1 MTDAADLVLT
11 NGEVHPL
18 TDADETAEAVAVRDG
33 EIVRVGSTYEIDFL
47 ADVDTRTIDLDGR
60 VLLPGFID
68 AHTHMEALGKRLV
81 HADLADATSPDEA
94 VSLLAERA
102 DEPDDGAADREW
114 VLGFGYDES
123 AWDESRYLDRGDL
136 DRVSE
141 TRPVVAFREDMHTGG
156 VNGVVLD
163 RLGDRLPPG
172 DVRTEN
178 GDPTGVLVED
188 ALGPVRAATAPDR
201 AETRELLVAAQDHAT
216 ELGVTGVH
224 DMIRNSHAPRV
235 YRDLDSAG
243 ALALRVRVNYWSD
256 HLDAAIETGLATNH
270 GSAFVR
276 TGAIKTFTDGSIGAR
291 TAKLTEPYADAD
303 PGAVNSA
310 GGDDG
315 TTGQWV
321 VPPAEL
327 RDLVERA
334 DDADLQVTAHAI
346 GDRAIEE
353 VLAAYAAT
361 DDPGGARHR
370 IEHVELPFDGAID
383 RFADLDA
390 VASVQP
396 NFLKWTGEDGLYDAR
411 LGDSRRQRSN
421 PLREL
426 RDAGVRLAFGSDCM
440 PLDPLFGVHHAVN
453 APADAQRLPVTDALR
468 AYTRG
473 AAYAGFDEDRLGT
486 IEPGKRAD
494 LVTLERSPWDHPD
507 DIEAIDV
514 AATIVDG
521 EVVHDAR

>member
-11 NGEVHPL
+11 NAEVHPL
-18 TDADETAEAVAVRDG
+18 TDPDETAEAVAVRDG

-47 ADVDTRTIDLDGR
+47 TGVDTRTLDLDGR
-60 VLLPGFID
+60 VLLPGFVD

-102 DEPDDGAADREW
+102 DELDDGETDREW

-123 AWDESRYLDRGDL
+123 AWDESRYLDRTDL
-136 DRVSE
+136 DRVS
-141 TRPVVAFREDMHTGG
+141 TDHPVVAFREDMHTAS
-156 VNGVVLD
+156 VNGVALD
-163 RLGDRLPPG
+163 RLGDRLPRE

-188 ALGPVRAATAPDR
+188 ALGPVREATAPGR
-201 AETRELLVAAQDHAT
+201 AATRDLLVAAQEHAN

-224 DMIRNSHAPRV
+224 DMVRGSHAPRV

-243 ALALRVRVNYWSD
+243 ELTLRVRINYWSD
-256 HLDAAIETGLATNH
+256 HLDAAIETGLTTNH
-270 GSAFVR
+270 GSEFVR

-291 TAKLTEPYADAD
+291 TAKLTEPYADA
-303 PGAVNSA
+303 GTV
-310 GGDDG
+310 DG
-315 TTGQWV
+315 ENRNDEGTGQWV

-327 RDLVERA
+327 HELVERA
-334 DDADLQVTAHAI
+334 DDAGFQVTAHAI
-346 GDRAIEE
+346 GDRAVEE

-370 IEHVELPFDGAID
+370 IEHAELPFDGAID
-383 RFADLDA
+383 RFAALDA

-396 NFLKWTGEDGLYDAR
+396 NFLKWADEGGLYDTK
-411 LGDSRRQRSN
+411 LGDNRRKRSN
-421 PLREL
+421 PFREL

-440 PLDPLFGVHHAVN
+440 PLDPLLGVHHAVN

-468 AYTRG
+468 AYTCG

-486 IEPGKRAD
+486 IESGKRAD
-494 LVTLERSPWDHPD
+494 LVALDRSPWDHSD
-507 DIEAIDV
+507 DIAAIDV
-514 AATIVDG
+514 ATTIVDG
-521 EVVHDAR
+521 EIVHDTR